1 MLTSLVTELKGVGP
15 VARESLASLNIYTI
29 QDLLFHL
36 PLHYQDRTQVTPIGV
51 LRHGNEVVVEG
62 KIQLTAI
69 TTLRSR
75 RRNLMCSISDGTGS
89 LILRFYHFNPQQQQ
103 QLKKGLLLRCFGSVR
118 RNYQGYF
125 EMIHPEYRMA
135 RKSVSL
141 ITEEYLKPIY
151 LTTQKLTQKNWRYWI
166 NQALDHLN
174 NLDFFEELLPKEVRI
189 QWQLPTL
196 TEALFYI
203 HSPPRD
209 APISLLQAGKHP
221 AQQRLAFEEL
231 VAQQIGLR
239 QWRLLERM
247 YPAPALIT
255 NSWQGRLRRML
266 TFELTTAQN
275 RVIKEINQDLVRSK
289 PMLRLVQGDVGSG
302 KTIVAAM
309 AILKAAENNYQ
320 GAIMVPTE
328 LLMEQYFQTF
338 QCWFY
343 PFGIRVGWLASSL
356 TASAREKVLQEIAS
370 GYLKVIIGTHALF
383 QQVVT
388 FHHLALIVID
398 EQHRFGV
405 YQRLALREK
414 ASKNYHPHQLIMTAT
429 PIPRTLAMT
438 AYADLDISVID
449 ERPVGRQPITT
460 VLIASTRRDKVI
472 ERIKKNCESGRQVY
486 WVCTLIT
493 NSKKLQFEAAEV
505 TYQKLKRSL
514 NGLKIE
520 LIHGRLSKNK
530 KDKIMVE
537 FKVGAIDLLVA
548 TTVIEVGIDAPNV
561 NLMVI
566 ENSERLGL
574 AQIHQLRGRIGR
586 GKKESYCVLLY
597 QAPLSKNAKARLAL
611 LRDVQDG
618 FLVAEKDL
626 ELRGPGELLGTQQ
639 SGLFSCRIAN
649 LTHHQQLFPAVR
661 ETAVLI
667 MQCYPNLISRLINRW
682 LKEADKGRR
691 GYSSLISLIA

>member
-1 MLTSLVTELKGVGP
+1 MLISLVTELKRVGP
-15 VARESLASLNIYTI
+15 AARESLANLNIYTI
-29 QDLLFHL
+29 QDLLFHF
-36 PLHYQDRTQVTPIGV
+36 PSHYQDHTQVTPIGV
-51 LRHGNEVVVEG
+51 VRHGNKVVVEG
-62 KIQLTAI
+62 KIQLTEI
-69 TTLRSR
+69 THSR

-103 QLKKGLLLRCFGSVR
+103 QLKKGLLLRCFGSIR

-135 RKSVSL
+135 HKSVSI
-141 ITEEYLKPIY
+141 ITEKYLTPIY
-151 LTTQKLTQKNWRYWI
+151 LTTPKLTQKNWRDWI

-174 NLDFFEELLPKEVRI
+174 NLNLFEELLPKEVRI

-231 VAQQIGLR
+231 VAQQISLR
-239 QWRLLERM
+239 KWRFLERM
-247 YPAPALIT
+247 YSAPALIT
-255 NSWQGRLRRML
+255 NSWQEKLRRML

-275 RVIKEINQDLVRSK
+275 RVIEEINQDLVRSK

-328 LLMEQYFQTF
+328 LLMEQHFQTF
-338 QCWFY
+338 QCWFC
-343 PFGIRVGWLASSL
+343 PLGIRVGWLAGSL
-356 TASAREKVLQEIAS
+356 TTSAREKVLQEIAS
-370 GYLKVIIGTHALF
+370 GQLKVIIGTHALF

-388 FHHLALIVID
+388 FHNLALIVID

-405 YQRLALREK
+405 HQRLALKEK

-449 ERPVGRQPITT
+449 ERPAGRQPVTT
-460 VLIASTRRDKVI
+460 VLIASTRRDRVI

-493 NSKKLQFEAAEV
+493 NSKTLQFEAAEV
-505 TYQKLKRSL
+505 TYQKLKQSL
-514 NGLKIE
+514 SDLKIE

-548 TTVIEVGIDAPNV
+548 TTVIEVGVDATNV
-561 NLMVI
+561 SLMVI

-586 GKKESYCVLLY
+586 GKEESYCVLLY

-611 LRDVQDG
+611 LRDIQDG

-626 ELRGPGELLGTQQ
+626 ELRGPGELLGTRQ
-639 SGLFSCRIAN
+639 SGLFSFRIAN
-649 LTHHQQLFPAVR
+649 LIHHQQLLPAVR
-661 ETAVLI
+661 ETAILI

-682 LKEADKGRR
+682 LKEDDK
-691 GYSSLISLIA
+691 ITQV